1 MILTAKWFLS
11 ELLISTAANVFYLRF
26 DKRKVMALMFFG
38 LETTVAEYDIG
49 AIASPALV
57 V

>member
-11 ELLISTAANVFYLRF
+11 ELLISTAANIFLLRF
-26 DKRKVMALMFFG
+26 DKRKAMALMFVG

-49 AIASPALV
+49 AITCSALV